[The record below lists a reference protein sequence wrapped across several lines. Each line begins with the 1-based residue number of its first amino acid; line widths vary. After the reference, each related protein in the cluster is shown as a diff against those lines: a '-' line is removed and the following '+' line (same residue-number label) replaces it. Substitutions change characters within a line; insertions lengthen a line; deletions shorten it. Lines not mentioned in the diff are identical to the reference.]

1 MKASNKKAAPQT
13 AQPKK
18 QAAVTTKN
26 YYAPLKTVEMET
38 AKKGSESET
47 SEVDKQ
53 QTTGSSDVNN
63 KFNSPTVKAEGASE
77 RPLLSSTT
85 QKSELESAKLKLL
98 RILCKIRKADQG
110 RYQASA
116 R

>member
-18 QAAVTTKN
+18 TQAAVATKD
-26 YYAPLKTVEMET
+26 YYAPLKTVEVET

-53 QTTGSSDVNN
+53 QTTG
-63 KFNSPTVKAEGASE
+63 
-77 RPLLSSTT
+77 RPPPIVLTSTINLIHL
-85 QKSELESAKLKLL
+85 Q
-98 RILCKIRKADQG
+98 
-110 RYQASA
+110 
-116 R
+116 